1 MKRFLVIL
9 FLFATSS
16 CELPTI
22 IQADKYIEPV
32 PIKVTDTIPVYETV
46 WDRIKDDV
54 QSEQDK
60 LDEKTL
66 DHININMIK
75 CFFIKFILLTLD
87 IVLDSIPNSFVNWD
101 SISYLNWDRLNIF
114 ICLNNSW

>member
-1 MKRFLVIL
+1 MKRFFIIL
-9 FLFATSS
+9 LLFATSS

-32 PIKVTDTIPVYETV
+32 PVKVTDAIPLYETV

-60 LDEKTL
+60 LDEKNAC
-66 DHININMIK
+66 I
-75 CFFIKFILLTLD
+75 
-87 IVLDSIPNSFVNWD
+87 
-101 SISYLNWDRLNIF
+101 Y
-114 ICLNNSW
+114 